1 MKIQSNLRYRPKT
14 SIFTSKETKLSTVL
28 SWKDGSPNKRWWSWW
43 SWWWSWWRRWWWRW
57 RRWFTCMRLSDLRPM
72 HRAGNAATAESPI
85 QEPLTNKNAHLL
97 LFKSP
102 TRALSESATGAH
114 GESPIQE
121 YSFFWKMPYRRPLQS
136 HYQFI
141 LILVYLS
148 LFTWGSMKKDLREQ
162 QQSVTMSGVQ
172 LTGVKRK

>member
-1 MKIQSNLRYRPKT
+1 
-14 SIFTSKETKLSTVL
+14 
-28 SWKDGSPNKRWWSWW
+28 
-43 SWWWSWWRRWWWRW
+43 
-57 RRWFTCMRLSDLRPM
+57 MRLSDLRPM

-121 YSFFWKMPYRRPLQS
+121 YSF
-136 HYQFI
+136 
-141 LILVYLS
+141 LS
-148 LFTWGSMKKDLREQ
+148 DPGVPGVRSMGPVLCHSLTERGFADLTDVTLTKAIEQ
-162 QQSVTMSGVQ
+162 
-172 LTGVKRK
+172 